1 MEKLVSVIVPC
12 YNVEN
17 YIDRCV
23 DSLVK
28 QTLGLNCMEI
38 ILVDDCSTDCTWD
51 HLTSLEHQ
59 YPESIIVV
67 HCDEN
72 GRQGRARNIGLQY
85 ATAPYIGYVDA
96 DDWIEPDMYE
106 KLYQKCSENNCDI
119 AMCQSWREYGKI
131 PEKPSGKTGKDD
143 RILQIDTLEKRKLF
157 LACSSIGFEVWNK
170 LYKTELLKQNAI
182 YFPEKLAYED
192 HFFCMLLYFYAE
204 RVYILEER
212 LYHYV
217 VNEQSTVMVN
227 GAHHH
232 FDILTV
238 DMMLWEECSKR
249 GFVKQ
254 FRLELEYQFL
264 SLCYLGSVKM
274 LLLRLSGIP
283 YDFFRKLKKETLL
296 RVPDYHANPYV
307 RELVTDSN
315 KILLELLDK
324 DMAENELKLF
334 FQTLREYVKKG
345 SISI

>member
-1 MEKLVSVIVPC
+1 MDKLVSVIVPC
-12 YNVEN
+12 YNVEK

-38 ILVDDCSTDCTWD
+38 ILVDDCSTDNTWD
-51 HLTSLEHQ
+51 HLTALEHQ
-59 YPESIIVV
+59 YPESIIVI

-85 ATAPYIGYVDA
+85 ATASYIGYVDA

-106 KLYQKCSENNCDI
+106 KLYQKCTENNCDI
-119 AMCQSWREYGKI
+119 AMCQSWREYSKI
-131 PEKPSGKTGKDD
+131 PKKPSKKTGKDD

-157 LACSSIGFEVWNK
+157 LACGSIEFGVWNK
-170 LYKTELLKQNAI
+170 LYKTELLKQNDI
-182 YFPEKLAYED
+182 HFPEKLAYED
-192 HFFCMLLYFYAE
+192 HYFCMLLYFYAE
-204 RVYILEER
+204 RIYIMEER

-232 FDILTV
+232 FDILTA
-238 DMMLWEECSKR
+238 DMMLWEECSQR
-249 GFVKQ
+249 GFLEQ
-254 FRLELEYQFL
+254 FRPELEYQFL
-264 SLCYLGSVKM
+264 SLCYLMSIKM
-274 LLLRLSGIP
+274 LLLRLPEIP
-283 YDFFRKLKKETLL
+283 YDFFMKLKKETLL
-296 RVPDYHANPYV
+296 RVPDYHSNPYV
-307 RELVTDSN
+307 HELVTDSN